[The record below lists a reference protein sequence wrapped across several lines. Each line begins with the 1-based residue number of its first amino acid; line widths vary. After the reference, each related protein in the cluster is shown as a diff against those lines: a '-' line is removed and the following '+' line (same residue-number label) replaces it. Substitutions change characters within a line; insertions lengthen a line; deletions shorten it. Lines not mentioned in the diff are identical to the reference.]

1 MKKIVSILAIC
12 SVCILGAC
20 SSSQEKAN
28 SVPVINIEKG
38 LKQFKVHKLSTFAKK
53 LRYVRLETNKNC
65 LVTRNIKKIYLEK
78 GKIIVMDG
86 EPFLKVFDAYTGK
99 YLYNIGKKGQ
109 GVGEL
114 PRLYSSDINPQKNV
128 VLLNWNKIS
137 NQFNLEGKFIK
148 QVNLPA
154 LNAKEHIYS
163 NGVAIDQNLYAS
175 GISHSGEAQQNLTVV
190 FNDEKQLINTTKCYE
205 NLIQLT
211 EMGIVVFS
219 PFDQAGTFYRS
230 PNHIRYFRGISDT
243 IYSYS
248 SKKQTFL
255 PAFCF
260 NYGKHKTTRKV
271 GPNRENKD
279 LIKIRSI
286 CENKRYMFLDFETV
300 KASPEPFD
308 DEVFRGGSICR
319 FKNNSILGV
328 FNKQSATLDF
338 LLQPI
343 KGIRGL
349 KNDLDNGI
357 PFMVRSVSSK
367 GELIDYYQADKF
379 LEYAKRLKRT
389 PNSFNKIIK
398 QISEDDNPVVI
409 IAE

>member
-1 MKKIVSILAIC
+1 MKKIVSILAVC
-12 SVCILGAC
+12 SVCFLGAC
-20 SSSQEKAN
+20 SSSQEKDS

-38 LKQFKVHKLSTFAKK
+38 LKQFRVHQLSTFAKK

-65 LVTRNIKKIYLEK
+65 LVTRNIKKVYFEK

-114 PRLYSSDINPQKNV
+114 PRLYSSDINPQKNM
-128 VLLNWNKIS
+128 VLLNWSKIS

-163 NGVAIDQNLYAS
+163 NGVVIDKNLYAS
-175 GISHSGEAQQNLTVV
+175 GISHAGETQKNLTVV
-190 FNDEKQLINTTKCYE
+190 FNNEKQIINTTKCYE

-219 PFDQAGTFYRS
+219 PFDQAGIFYRS

-308 DEVFRGGSICR
+308 DEIFRGSSICR
-319 FKNNSILGV
+319 FKNNFILGI

-349 KNDLDNGI
+349 KNDVDNGI

-389 PNSFNKIIK
+389 SNSFNKMIK
-398 QISEDDNPVVI
+398 QVSEDDNPIVVI
-409 IAE
+409 AE